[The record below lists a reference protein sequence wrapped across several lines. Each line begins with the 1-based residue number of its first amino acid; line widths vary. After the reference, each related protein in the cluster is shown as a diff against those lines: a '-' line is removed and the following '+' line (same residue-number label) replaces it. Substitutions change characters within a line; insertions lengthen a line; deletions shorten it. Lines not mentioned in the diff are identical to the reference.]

1 MEGIIKTIKEGVFA
15 SRDLTPQRYL
25 QDKTDSCVI
34 EATSG
39 KDPLVRKA
47 VKVYRNFRKQDGGF
61 KTRIVAE
68 IVCMKSIS
76 HPNVIKL
83 EEAIYCTLDDTISLI
98 TPLYDQ
104 GTLLQLLREK
114 ELDNLSIW
122 RIFIEIGCAVRHLHK
137 RRIVHGDIKPANI
150 FISETGSAVLAD
162 FDQARSLGDQKSLTS
177 WGGSRNF
184 VGPEYYRDGCQVNPY
199 LMDAYALGATV
210 FAMYFFHS
218 GPLKNG
224 FNLEHH
230 SASLLEKPENQQ
242 PRRYHLLL
250 AMNRLVRTDP
260 SRRKSVTRVL
270 KDVPF
275 PEMTRRINGL

>member
-47 VKVYRNFRKQDGGF
+47 VKMYRNFRKQDGGF
-61 KTRIVAE
+61 RTRIVAE
-68 IVCMKSIS
+68 IVCMKSIC

-83 EEAIYCTLDDTISLI
+83 EEAIYCPLDDTISLI

-104 GTLLQLLREK
+104 GTLLHLLREK
-114 ELDNLSIW
+114 ELDNSTIW
-122 RIFIEIGCAVRHLHK
+122 RFFIEIGCAVRYLHK
-137 RRIVHGDIKPANI
+137 RHVIHGDIKPANI
-150 FISETGSAVLAD
+150 FISETGSAILAD
-162 FDQARSLGDQKSLTS
+162 FDQARSLGGQKSVTT

-184 VGPEYYRDGCQVNPY
+184 VGPEFQDGCPVNPY
-199 LMDAYALGATV
+199 LMDAYAFGATL

-218 GPLKNG
+218 GPLKRSC
-224 FNLEHH
+224 NLEYHC
-230 SASLLEKPENQQ
+230 ASLLEKPENQQ

-250 AMNRLVRTDP
+250 AMSRLLRSDP
-260 SRRKSVTRVL
+260 ARRKSVARVL

-275 PEMTRRINGL
+275 PEMTVLTDDL

>member
-1 MEGIIKTIKEGVFA
+1 
-15 SRDLTPQRYL
+15 
-25 QDKTDSCVI
+25 
-34 EATSG
+34 
-39 KDPLVRKA
+39 
-47 VKVYRNFRKQDGGF
+47 
-61 KTRIVAE
+61 
-68 IVCMKSIS
+68 MKSIS

-104 GTLLQLLREK
+104 GTLLHLLREK
-114 ELDNLSIW
+114 ELDNSTIW
-122 RIFIEIGCAVRHLHK
+122 RFFIEIGCAVRHLHK
-137 RRIVHGDIKPANI
+137 RHVIHGDIKPANI

-162 FDQARSLGDQKSLTS
+162 FDQARSLGSQKSVTT

-184 VGPEYYRDGCQVNPY
+184 VGPEFQDGCQVNPY
-199 LMDAYALGATV
+199 LMDAYAFGATL

-218 GPLKNG
+218 GPMKRSCS
-224 FNLEHH
+224 LEYH
-230 SASLLEKPENQQ
+230 SASLLEKTENQQ

-260 SRRKSVTRVL
+260 SRRKSVARVL

-275 PEMTRRINGL
+275 PEMTGRINGL